1 MPELWL
7 IRHGET
13 AWSLSGAHT
22 GRTDVPLTEEGQ
34 RRAAALG
41 SLLRGHEFAQVYTSP
56 LVRALETCRIAAPAG
71 PVQIDEDLMEW
82 DYGQYEGLTTAEIRL
97 VAPGWTVWRDGVP
110 GGETID
116 AVAARARRVIESAAS
131 AGGDVALFA
140 HGHFLRVLAACWLE
154 LPPTAGACFALGTA
168 SVCTLGYERETPVI
182 TCWNRIP
189 TAIQV

>member
-1 MPELWL
+1 MAELWL

-22 GRTDVPLTEEGQ
+22 GRTDVPLTEEGK

-41 SLLRGHEFAQVYTSP
+41 DLLRGHEFAQVYTSP
-56 LVRALETCRIAAPAG
+56 LARAHETCRIAAPAG
-71 PVQIDEDLMEW
+71 PVQMDEDLMEW
-82 DYGQYEGLTTAEIRL
+82 DYGRYEGLTTAEIRL

-116 AVAARARRVIESAAS
+116 AVAARARRVIGRAAS
-131 AGGDVALFA
+131 AGGDAALFA

-154 LPPTAGACFALGTA
+154 LLPAAGACFALGTA
-168 SVCTLGYERETPVI
+168 SVSTLGYERETPVI
-182 TCWNRIP
+182 TCWNRMPAGI
-189 TAIQV
+189 

>member
-22 GRTDVPLTEEGQ
+22 GRTDVPLTGEGK

-41 SLLRGHEFAQVYTSP
+41 GLLRGHDFAQVFSSP
-56 LVRALETCRIAAPAG
+56 LSRAHETCRIAEPAG
-71 PVQIDEDLMEW
+71 PVQLDADLLEW
-82 DYGQYEGLTTAEIRL
+82 DYGQYEGLTTAEIRRL
-97 VAPGWTVWRDGVP
+97 APGWTLWRNGVP

-116 AVAARARRVIESAAS
+116 AVAARARRVIERAAS

-154 LPPTAGACFALGTA
+154 LPPAAGACFAFGTA
-168 SVCTLGYERETPVI
+168 SVSTLGHERETPVI
-182 TCWNRIP
+182 TRWNQTPI
-189 TAIQV
+189 